1 MQLVAEYHKVIK
13 NSHTVR
19 ICGVS
24 NRLSFGPP
32 EQYPEDFYAMS
43 I

>member
-1 MQLVAEYHKVIK
+1 MQLVTEYNKVIK
-13 NSHTVR
+13 NYYIVC

-24 NRLSFGPP
+24 NRLTFGPP
-32 EQYPEDFYAMS
+32 EQYPEDFYAVS